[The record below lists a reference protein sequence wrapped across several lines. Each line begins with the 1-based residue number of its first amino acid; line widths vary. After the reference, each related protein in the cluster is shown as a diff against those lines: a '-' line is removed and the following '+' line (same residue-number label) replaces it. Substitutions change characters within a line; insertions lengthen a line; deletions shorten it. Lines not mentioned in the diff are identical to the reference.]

1 MESGGLVDDDLVV
14 GIIADNLDRPDCYRG
29 FVLDGFP
36 RTVGQA
42 EKVCVPNP
50 AI

>member
-1 MESGGLVDDDLVV
+1 MSDELMTDLVRARLV
-14 GIIADNLDRPDCYRG
+14 EPDTSLAG

-42 EKVCVPNP
+42 QRARRHDGPGRR
-50 AI
+50 